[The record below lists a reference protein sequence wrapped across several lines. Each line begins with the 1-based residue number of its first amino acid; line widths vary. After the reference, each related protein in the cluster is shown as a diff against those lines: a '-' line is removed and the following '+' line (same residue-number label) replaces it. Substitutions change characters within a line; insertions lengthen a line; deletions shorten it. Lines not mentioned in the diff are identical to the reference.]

1 MRYFSYIYIY
11 NIFHIN
17 KHNNIFIHCYLH
29 NDKKLLP
36 GASTK
41 IKPK

>member
-1 MRYFSYIYIY
+1 MCYFSYIY

-17 KHNNIFIHCYLH
+17 KHINNVFIHCYLH